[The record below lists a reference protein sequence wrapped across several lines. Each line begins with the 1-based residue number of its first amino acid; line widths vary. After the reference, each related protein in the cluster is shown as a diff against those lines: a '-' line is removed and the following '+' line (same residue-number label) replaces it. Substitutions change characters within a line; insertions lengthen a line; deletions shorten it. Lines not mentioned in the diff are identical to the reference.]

1 MTAAFRRHNIGAPGY
16 TRGASNSG
24 EIMPTKTETN
34 VRFSSGVELSDDTKS
49 KLVDLLNARLAD
61 TIDMKTQVKHAH
73 WNVKGPQFHQLHL
86 LFDDVAGHVDDAA
99 DLIAER
105 AVQLGGVA
113 HGTARIA
120 AATSSVPEYDL
131 NAVKGDEHVRA
142 LVKRLG
148 ALANASREAIDE
160 ADKLGDMATADIFT
174 EIVRATDK
182 DLWFLEAHIQA

>member
-1 MTAAFRRHNIGAPGY
+1 
-16 TRGASNSG
+16 
-24 EIMPTKTETN
+24 MPTKTEHP
-34 VRFSSGVELSDDTKS
+34 VRFTSGVDLSDDAKS
-49 KLVDLLNARLAD
+49 KLIDLLNARLAD

-73 WNVKGPQFHQLHL
+73 WNVKGAQFHQLHL
-86 LFDDVAGHVDDAA
+86 LFDDIAGHVDDAA

-120 AATSSVPEYDL
+120 ASTSSIPEYDL
-131 NAVKGDEHVRA
+131 DAVKGEEHVRA
-142 LVKRLG
+142 LVDRLSK
-148 ALANASREAIDE
+148 LANASREAIDE
-160 ADKLGDMATADIFT
+160 ADKLGDTATSDIFT

>member
-1 MTAAFRRHNIGAPGY
+1 
-16 TRGASNSG
+16 
-24 EIMPTKTETN
+24 MPAKTETN
-34 VRFSSGVELSDDTKS
+34 VPFSSGVDLSDDAKS
-49 KLVDLLNARLAD
+49 KLIDLLNARLAD

-86 LFDDVAGHVDDAA
+86 LFDDVASHVDDAA

-120 AATSSVPEYDL
+120 AKTSSIKEYDL
-131 NAVKGDEHVRA
+131 SAVTGDEHVRA
-142 LVKRLG
+142 LVDRLS
-148 ALANASREAIDE
+148 ALANASREAIDH
-160 ADKLGDMATADIFT
+160 ADKLGDKATSDIFT
-174 EIVRATDK
+174 EIVRAADK

>member
-1 MTAAFRRHNIGAPGY
+1 V
-16 TRGASNSG
+16 
-24 EIMPTKTETN
+24 PTKTEAA
-34 VRFSSGVELSDDTKS
+34 VRFTSGVDLSDDTKS
-49 KLVDLLNARLAD
+49 KIIDLLNARLAD

-73 WNVKGPQFHQLHL
+73 WNVKGMQFHQLHL

-120 AATSSVPEYDL
+120 AATSSIPEYDL
-131 NAVKGDEHVRA
+131 NAVKGADHVHA
-142 LVKRLG
+142 LVERL
-148 ALANASREAIDE
+148 AKLANASRDAIDQ
-160 ADKLGDMATADIFT
+160 ADKLGDKATSDIFT

-182 DLWFLEAHIQA
+182 DLWFLEAHLQA